1 MLRYDADARY
11 SLTVTILR
19 GHVKGGV
26 IVVDEPTGLPEG
38 TAVELVLLTDED
50 ELSADDRATASDL
63 REGKAT
69 PPTKSCAASARTD
82 AGSHH
87 SGR

>member
-1 MLRYDADARY
+1 MLRYGEDARY

-50 ELSADDRATASDL
+50 ELSADERAALEASIDRGLDQ
-63 REGKAT
+63 
-69 PPTKSCAASARTD
+69 SARGEGD
-82 AGSHH
+82 PAHEVLRRLRAH
-87 SGR
+87 